1 MDEFRA
7 LRVFVRVVE
16 NGSFSK
22 TAKDF
27 QVSQAT
33 ISKQIG
39 ELEENLKT
47 KLLSRTTRSISVTEA
62 GEKLYTQAKLILEQY
77 SAAIGDVKNLRQ
89 KPSGTVRLGSTVLMG
104 REFITPAL
112 KQFHELYP
120 DIVVEHYVSD
130 SNTDLV
136 KYGIDV
142 TIRVGDGL
150 KDSTLM
156 ARKLLTM
163 KRITAASKDFLKKY
177 GIPKTPEDLEKFPC
191 ILNLGSDHPGRWEF
205 LTKDGK
211 KKIVNVTGP
220 YGTNSAD
227 TLLAACNAGLG
238 ILRLTPL
245 GFDKGFTSGNLVRI
259 LENYENDTISLYAV
273 TPSISF
279 VPQKTKVLIDFIH
292 REFKTNKDIMRNLS
306 LTN

>member
-16 NGSFSK
+16 NSSFSK
-22 TAKDF
+22 TAKEF
-27 QVSQAT
+27 QVAQAT

-62 GEKLYTQAKLILEQY
+62 GDKLYSQAKQILEQY
-77 SAAIGDVKNLRQ
+77 NAAIGDVKNLRQ
-89 KPSGTVRLGSTVLMG
+89 KPSGTVRMGSTVMMG
-104 REFITPAL
+104 REFITPTL
-112 KQFHELYP
+112 KLFNELYP
-120 DIVVEHYVSD
+120 DIIVEHYVSD

-150 KDSTLM
+150 KDSSLI

-163 KRITAASKDFLKKY
+163 KRITAASKEFLKKH
-177 GIPKTPEDLEKFPC
+177 GTPKTLEDLEKLPC
-191 ILNLGSDHPGRWEF
+191 ILNLGSENPGRWEF
-205 LTKDGK
+205 TNKDGK
-211 KKIVNVTGP
+211 KKIVNVTGT
-220 YGTNSAD
+220 YRSNAAD

-238 ILRLTPL
+238 VLRSTPL
-245 GFDKGFTSGNLVRI
+245 GFEKGLASGNLVRI
-259 LENYENDTISLYAV
+259 LENYENDTISIYAV
-273 TPSISF
+273 TPSSSF
-279 VPQKTKVLIDFIH
+279 VPQKTKVLIDFIQ
-292 REFKTNKDIMRNLS
+292 REFKTNKDIIRHL
-306 LTN
+306 